1 MEFLTDIE
9 ERSLDQMVNNYHWQS
24 EQVDRLLGWEVFRAF
39 STGNWS
45 VAMESTDFCDRIGLN
60 KNYPNVVVDR
70 VRRKIRQDQDG

>member
-1 MEFLTDIE
+1 MWPHKTGRDE
-9 ERSLDQMVNNYHWQS
+9 ERAVTFAVLADQI
-24 EQVDRLLGWEVFRAF
+24 DRLLGWEVFRAF

-70 VRRKIRQDQDG
+70 VRRKMTRDQNE